1 MTSEELNQLITN
13 VLENAGDQGVLS
25 ETLENLRT
33 DYNERLTEIDN
44 FKSTNAE
51 LTKNNET
58 LRNVN
63 NKFMLKLGDLS
74 DFTNG
79 NNPPQNQEPTTPIG
93 YDDLIDSNGR
103 LK

>member
-1 MTSEELNQLITN
+1 MNSEELNQFVTN
-13 VLENAGDQGVLS
+13 IMGNATDQGALS
-25 ETLENLRT
+25 EMLENLRT

-44 FKSTNAE
+44 FKITNEE

-74 DFTNG
+74 DFTNN
-79 NNPPQNQEPTTPIG
+79 NNPPKNQEPPTQVG